1 MIVSLRNTMDLG
13 LPASPKSLAAASP
26 DAGAPILT
34 ATSLRY
40 AYRGIPATTDVA
52 FTVANGSIT
61 ALIGSNGAG
70 KTTTVKMIA
79 GALRPDAG
87 RIMFDG
93 RDITRLP
100 AHEVVDLGITLVPEG
115 RLVFAGM
122 TVRENLQI
130 GATAPRAAA
139 DAARNMERIF
149 ALFPRLAERRDQ
161 YAGTMSGGEQQM
173 LAIGRGLMANPR
185 LLILDE
191 PSLGLSPKIV
201 QNIFD
206 LIKRLHAGGISIL
219 LVEQNVNQALA
230 IAQHAFVLEKGRV
243 VKSGSG
249 KALLNDPAVREAFL
263 GGL

>member
-1 MIVSLRNTMDLG
+1 M
-13 LPASPKSLAAASP
+13 LAASDSPPSKFVGDLSDDILSAS
-26 DAGAPILT
+26 
-34 ATSLRY
+34 SLRY
-40 AYRGIPATTDVA
+40 AYRGIPA
-52 FTVANGSIT
+52 ANDISFSVTRGSIT
-61 ALIGSNGAG
+61 ALIGANGAG
-70 KTTTVKMIA
+70 KTTSVKMIA
-79 GALRPDAG
+79 GALRPSSG
-87 RIMFDG
+87 RILFEG
-93 RDITRLP
+93 RDIAGRP
-100 AHEVVDLGITLVPEG
+100 AHQVVDLGITLVPEG
-115 RLVFAGM
+115 RLVFPAM

-139 DAARNMERIF
+139 DIERNMARIF
-149 ALFPRLAERRDQ
+149 DLFPRLAERRDQ

-201 QNIFD
+201 QHIFE
-206 LIKRLHAGGISIL
+206 LITELNAEGISIL

-243 VKSGSG
+243 VKSGG
-249 KALLNDPAVREAFL
+249 GRELLSDPAVREAFL

>member
-1 MIVSLRNTMDLG
+1 MLAESNSPLSSSL
-13 LPASPKSLAAASP
+13 S
-26 DAGAPILT
+26 DAGASILS
-34 ATSLRY
+34 ASSLRY
-40 AYRGIPATTDVA
+40 AYRGIPAATDISFSV
-52 FTVANGSIT
+52 TKGSIT
-61 ALIGSNGAG
+61 ALIGANGAG
-70 KTTTVKMIA
+70 KTTSVKMVA
-79 GALRPDAG
+79 GALRPNAG
-87 RIMFDG
+87 RILFEG
-93 RDITRLP
+93 RDVTGLP
-100 AHEVVDLGITLVPEG
+100 AHRIVDHGITLIPEG
-115 RLVFAGM
+115 RLVFPAM

-149 ALFPRLAERRDQ
+149 GLFPRLAERRDQ

-173 LAIGRGLMANPR
+173 LAIGRGLMSNPQ

-201 QNIFD
+201 QHIFD
-206 LIKRLHAGGISIL
+206 LITKLNAEGISIL

-243 VKSGSG
+243 VKSGG
-249 KALLNDPAVREAFL
+249 GRELLNDPAVREAFL